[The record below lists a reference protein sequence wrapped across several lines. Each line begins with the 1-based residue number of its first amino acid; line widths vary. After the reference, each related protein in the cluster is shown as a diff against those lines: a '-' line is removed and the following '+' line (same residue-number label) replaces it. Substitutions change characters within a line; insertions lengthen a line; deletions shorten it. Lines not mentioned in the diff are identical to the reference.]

1 MSEELGYHVYYWR
14 EKNDEVDFILEYNR
28 NSIAIE
34 VKSGRRT
41 TNVGL
46 SVFRKKFHPLTSFVV
61 GSGGIP
67 IEEFLSADLEYLL
80 E

>member
-14 EKNDEVDFILEYNR
+14 EKNDEVDFILEYNH

-46 SVFRKKFHPLTSFVV
+46 SVFREKFHPLTSFVV